1 MHMFCKKCGKELED
15 NVRFC
20 NYCGTE
26 VGSNVVEFKGAFG
39 DKEPEN
45 SESSEPQ
52 YKYEYVSP
60 EQVSQKAV
68 EEPVEKDVTIN
79 IAGHKINGRLI
90 MKIAAIVAAACFFFP
105 MFTVSCAGVNVGSV
119 SMADLTFGTEDT
131 TQDSYYD
138 YYDSDE
144 EENGTVGMIVFLLAP
159 ISAFCIC
166 MVKNEGKKKAK
177 LKDIFMLQIVIAIYT
192 LSTVC
197 AKFASGQEFM
207 SFQFILYY
215 GLEMVILGVY
225 AIVWQQLIK
234 KFEISVAY
242 ANKAMGLLWSIVWA
256 ILIFKDTVTIKN
268 VIGVV
273 IVIIGTMIV
282 NSEDE

>member
-1 MHMFCKKCGKELED
+1 MFCKKCGKELED

-79 IAGHKINGRLI
+79 IAGHKIKGRLI

-119 SMADLTFGTEDT
+119 SMADLTFETEDT

-144 EENGTVGMIVFLLAP
+144 
-159 ISAFCIC
+159 
-166 MVKNEGKKKAK
+166 
-177 LKDIFMLQIVIAIYT
+177 
-192 LSTVC
+192 
-197 AKFASGQEFM
+197 
-207 SFQFILYY
+207 
-215 GLEMVILGVY
+215 
-225 AIVWQQLIK
+225 
-234 KFEISVAY
+234 
-242 ANKAMGLLWSIVWA
+242 
-256 ILIFKDTVTIKN
+256 
-268 VIGVV
+268 
-273 IVIIGTMIV
+273 
-282 NSEDE
+282 